1 VIRPDGSALQADGLT
16 ASLLLP
22 MGRFGPAFLAYQN
35 FDMYVKWN
43 QSLTYTLTA
52 AFLATRIDGAGPMQ
66 RGRPGIQML
75 SPDEAKELQRQLAKR
90 GFDVGEI
97 DGKIGSATR
106 TAVKAMQI
114 KYGQPA
120 DSFPTPELLAA
131 LRGG

>member
-1 VIRPDGSALQADGLT
+1 
-16 ASLLLP
+16 LLLP